1 MNIDKTLLEHLIKL
15 LKQSGVNSK
24 KQVLEILEDQ
34 MKEEN
39 FINGLV
45 ATLPTERKDLYTIG
59 KKLECVAI
67 DLENLALLN
76 NLIEED
82 RKEEL
87 AISINNIELLLKD
100 LKKIEGK
107 NANWERKEL
116 A

>member
-1 MNIDKTLLEHLIKL
+1 MNIGKSLLEHLIKL

-45 ATLPTERKDLYTIG
+45 PTLPTERKDIYTIG

-67 DLENLALLN
+67 NLENLALLN
-76 NLIEED
+76 HMIEED

-87 AISINNIELLLKD
+87 AFSILNIKSLLKD
-100 LKKIEGK
+100 LEKIEGK
-107 NANWERKEL
+107 NAN
-116 A
+116 

>member
-24 KQVLEILEDQ
+24 KQVLEILEDR

-39 FINGLV
+39 FINGFV
-45 ATLPTERKDLYTIG
+45 ATLPTERKGLYTIG

-67 DLENLALLN
+67 GLENQALLN
-76 NLIEED
+76 NLTEED

-87 AISINNIELLLKD
+87 AISINNIELLLEG

-107 NANWERKEL
+107 NAN
-116 A
+116 